1 MNVNN
6 PTPSHRSALAGLSL
20 LMLLSSLGTS
30 IANVALPAMARA
42 FAAPFSQVQW
52 VVLAYLLGVT
62 TFIVSAGRLGDL
74 YGRRRLLIAGLLL
87 FGGAA
92 ALSGVAPW
100 LWLVIGAR
108 ALQGLGAA
116 VLMALSLALVGE
128 VVPKERTGA
137 AMGLMG
143 TTSAVGTALGP
154 SLGGLLTDQ
163 WGWRAIFAAQVPLSM
178 VALFLVLRVLPVD
191 RARGG
196 GQGLDPVG

>member
-30 IANVALPAMARA
+30 IANVALPAVARA

-74 YGRRRLLIAGLLL
+74 YGRRRLLVAGLLL

-178 VALFLVLRVLPVD
+178 VALFLV
-191 RARGG
+191 
-196 GQGLDPVG
+196 